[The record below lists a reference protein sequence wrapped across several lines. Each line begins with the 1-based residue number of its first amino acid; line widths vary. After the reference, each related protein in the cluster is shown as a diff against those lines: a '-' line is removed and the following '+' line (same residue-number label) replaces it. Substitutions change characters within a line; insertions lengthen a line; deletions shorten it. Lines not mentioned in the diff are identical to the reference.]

1 MVHIKKIFL
10 KWIFTDKWE
19 FIAPHGK
26 KLENL
31 VTQASQAGIS
41 TLNSPL
47 ASMCAQSCPTLC
59 DPTDCSPPGSSVH
72 GVFQARILGWVAIS
86 SSRGSSQ
93 LRDQTHVSCVSCIGR
108 WSLYHWCH
116 RTNALQWIQHP
127 IPLAF
132 DSGSTSPICPTCLAP
147 RN

>member
-47 ASMCAQSCPTLC
+47 ASVCAQSCPTLC
-59 DPTDCSPPGSSVH
+59 DPTDCSPPGSCDH
-72 GVFQARILGWVAIS
+72 GIFPGKNTGVGCHFLLQYIY
-86 SSRGSSQ
+86 
-93 LRDQTHVSCVSCIGR
+93 
-108 WSLYHWCH
+108 LYVYKEINTLKNKIRSDFACGI
-116 RTNALQWIQHP
+116 TVN
-127 IPLAF
+127 
-132 DSGSTSPICPTCLAP
+132 TSHF
-147 RN
+147 